1 MQDIETNESND
12 QNSKDENKQAEN
24 TIVQNEQAENTNV
37 QNDSDI
43 NEKAEMTVNV
53 DIHRENEPYETST
66 DDKMDVAPGDE
77 DKQVDVD

>member
-1 MQDIETNESND
+1 M
-12 QNSKDENKQAEN
+12 
-24 TIVQNEQAENTNV
+24 IVRSEQAMNTNV

-43 NEKAEMTVNV
+43 NEKSEMTVNV